1 MKLNPLK
8 CAFGVNSG
16 NILGFMEIHKGIE
29 ANPIQLKAIM
39 DSQVPTSRKRVQ
51 QLTSRLIALRRFI
64 SHFINQLR
72 PFFITLRGA
81 KMVGWNEECDQ
92 DFMAIKQYLTKP
104 PILVSPK
111 AGVTLYLYL
120 AVSEVLVSA
129 ALFKED
135 ENHKQRPIV
144 FIRKSSYESKTWYT
158 GLEQEALALRMV
170 AKKLRPCF

>member
-1 MKLNPLK
+1 
-8 CAFGVNSG
+8 
-16 NILGFMEIHKGIE
+16 
-29 ANPIQLKAIM
+29 
-39 DSQVPTSRKRVQ
+39 
-51 QLTSRLIALRRFI
+51 
-64 SHFINQLR
+64 
-72 PFFITLRGA
+72 
-81 KMVGWNEECDQ
+81 MVGWNEECDQ
-92 DFMAIKQYLTKP
+92 AFMAIKQYLTKP

-135 ENHKQRPIV
+135 ENHKQRSIV
-144 FIRKSSYESKTWYT
+144 FIRKSSYEAKTWYT